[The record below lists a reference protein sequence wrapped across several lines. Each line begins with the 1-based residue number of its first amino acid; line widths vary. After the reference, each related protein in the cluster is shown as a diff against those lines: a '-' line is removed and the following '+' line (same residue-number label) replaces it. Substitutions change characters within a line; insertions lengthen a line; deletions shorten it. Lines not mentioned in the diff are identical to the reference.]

1 MKIMIIISPSHLI
14 IKFNDSP
21 TVEINAESSSVATSA
36 AEIIA
41 DI

>member
-1 MKIMIIISPSHLI
+1 MIIINPSHLI

-21 TVEINAESSSVATSA
+21 AVEIKAESFVVATSA